1 MPRPRPSLP
10 RQHLFRFY
18 VTESNPAVTKSR
30 AKSNVELAVARMY
43 HAGRE
48 IRMTP
53 ARLGLYIIVIA
64 VLLAGARSLP
74 LAANRAADQGAVDS
88 QAFLESHVTPAG
100 PAAGTFAPS
109 VEKLLAQMT
118 LQEKVGQMTQL
129 SIATIVDG
137 KDQDIHINPEKL
149 HKAIAEYGAGSIL
162 NVYDQALPLEKWHEI
177 LRAIQAEAKNTR
189 LQIPVLYGIDSIHGT
204 TYVEGGTLFPQPLA
218 MAATWNPE
226 LMLRGSQISAAET
239 RKAGIPWSFSPV
251 LDVGRQPLWP
261 RLYETFGEDTY
272 LATVMG
278 VATVRG
284 YEGQDI
290 SSSVTVSSSLKHYIG
305 YSLPTT
311 GSDRSPALI
320 PESALREYFLPPFA
334 AAVEAGAHTVM
345 VNSGDVNG
353 IPGHAN
359 GYLLKTV
366 LRDELGFQG
375 VVDSDWQDIER
386 LVTGHHIAA
395 TEKESTR
402 ISILAGIDMSMV
414 PLDYRFSDLLLQL
427 VQEGQVPEARI
438 DEAVRRI
445 LTLKYQL
452 GLFTDPLRG
461 IAANTMLGSPE
472 SRRASLAAAQESITL
487 LKNENRTLPLAKTAR
502 VLVTG
507 PDADSLI
514 PLNNGWSYTWQGNK
528 TSAYPTQG
536 YATLLGAIR
545 EKIGADHVT
554 YVPGASSNQETD
566 IAQATS
572 AATAANVDAI
582 VVCLG
587 EWAYAETPGNIADL
601 ALTDAQI
608 HLAQKMLESG
618 KPVILIL
625 TEGRPRIIRPIAGGV
640 SAILMAY
647 NPGNEGGQ
655 AIADILFGDVNPSG
669 KLPIT
674 YPRYANM
681 LFTYDHKTLE
691 GVAGENAPLYVPQF
705 EFGYGLSYTQFAYSD
720 LQVTPP
726 WGSGAQ
732 RIQVAVTVKN
742 TGDRAGKEVVQ
753 LYLNEL
759 AASITPPLK
768 RLKRFAKIQL
778 QPGDSRRYTFELRP
792 EDLSFINAE
801 NKRVVEPGVFNVQIG
816 GLKQS
821 FEWK

>member
-1 MPRPRPSLP
+1 
-10 RQHLFRFY
+10 
-18 VTESNPAVTKSR
+18 
-30 AKSNVELAVARMY
+30 VELAAGRMY
-43 HAGRE
+43 DSRRE
-48 IRMTP
+48 IRMTKP
-53 ARLGLYIIVIA
+53 RLALYIIVIA
-64 VLLAGARSLP
+64 VLLAGARTLP
-74 LAANRAADQGAVDS
+74 LVASRSEVGTSTGAVDS
-88 QAFLESHVTPAG
+88 QAFLQSHMAPAG
-100 PAAGTFAPS
+100 PAASASAPA
-109 VEKLLAQMT
+109 VEKLLARMT
-118 LQEKVGQMTQL
+118 LKEKVGQITQL
-129 SIATIVDG
+129 TIQTIVDG
-137 KDQDIHINPEKL
+137 KDQDIQINPEKL
-149 HKAIAEYGAGSIL
+149 HKAIAEYGVGSLL
-162 NVYDQALPLEKWHEI
+162 NVYDQALSLEKWHEI

-239 RKAGIPWSFSPV
+239 RKAGIPWTFSPV

-461 IAANTMLGSPE
+461 MDANTTLGSPE
-472 SRRASLAAAQESITL
+472 SRQASLTAAQESITL
-487 LKNENRTLPLAKTAR
+487 LKNENRTLPLAKSSR

-514 PLNNGWSYTWQGNK
+514 PLDNGWSYTWQGGK
-528 TSAYPTQG
+528 ASAYPTKE
-536 YATLLGAIR
+536 YATILGAIR
-545 EKIGADHVT
+545 QKIGTDRVT
-554 YVPGASSNQETD
+554 YAPGAAFDKELD
-566 IAQATS
+566 VAQAAAAAS
-572 AATAANVDAI
+572 ASNVDAI

-587 EWAYAETPGNIADL
+587 EWAYAETPGNIPDL
-601 ALTDAQI
+601 ALPDAQI
-608 HLAQKMLESG
+608 HLVQKLLESG
-618 KPVILIL
+618 KPVILVL
-625 TEGRPRIIRPIAGGV
+625 TEGRPRIIRPVAAGA

-647 NPGNEGGQ
+647 NPGNEGGR

-674 YPRYANM
+674 YPRFANM

-691 GVAGENAPLYVPQF
+691 GDEGAATPLYAPQF
-705 EFGYGLSYTQFAYSD
+705 EFGYGLSYTSYGYSD
-720 LQVTPP
+720 LQVTPAIAT
-726 WGSGAQ
+726 GAQ
-732 RIQVAVTVKN
+732 QIQVAVTVKN
-742 TGDRAGKEVVQ
+742 TGDRAGKEIIQ
-753 LYLNEL
+753 LYLNEQ

-778 QPGDSRRYTFELRP
+778 QPGETRRYTFELSP
-792 EDLSFINAE
+792 ADLSFINAE
-801 NKRVVEPGVFNVQIG
+801 DKRVVEPGVFQVQIG
-816 GLKQS
+816 GLTRS